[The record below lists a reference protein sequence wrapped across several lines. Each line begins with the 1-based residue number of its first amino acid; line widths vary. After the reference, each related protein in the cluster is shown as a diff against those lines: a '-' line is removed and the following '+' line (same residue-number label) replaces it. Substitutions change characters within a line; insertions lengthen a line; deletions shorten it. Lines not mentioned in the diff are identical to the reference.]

1 MSARTRRANCVRRR
15 EVIVSAGIAAGTRCE
30 ALGGDGVAE
39 DSKAPIEA
47 MALDGAAAPHLALAR
62 RFIAAATIGNALE
75 FYDFITYAFF
85 AIQIGRTFFPSHSA
99 YGSLMLSLATFGAGF
114 ITRPLG
120 GLVIGAYSDRVGRRP
135 AMMLSFTLMGAAI
148 VSLALIPSYA
158 SIGIAAPILA
168 ITARMV
174 QGFSLGGEVGPTTAF
189 LLEAAPLKSRGL
201 AVSWQGASQ
210 GIAATLGGLVGVG
223 LSAVMAPAALDA
235 YGWRIAFL
243 LGAAT
248 LPFGL
253 WIRRGLPETLHA
265 PDAAGGPVPAVSTR
279 LGLARENSRIIILA
293 LVVLASGTIGTYVF
307 NYITTFA
314 EQTLRMAPGVSFLG
328 GALGNLAGV
337 AAVLYGGWLSDR
349 IGRRPVMIWP
359 NLAYLVL
366 ILPIFFWIIRVHSG
380 FALIAGSVGL
390 NFVGSVSGGAF
401 YVAIAETLPKRIRGG
416 AFAIIYAS
424 AIALFGGT
432 TQLVITWLIQVTGN
446 PMAPAWYLLAATIV
460 GQIALMLILES
471 APVKAPSPAP

>member
-1 MSARTRRANCVRRR
+1 MT
-15 EVIVSAGIAAGTRCE
+15 
-30 ALGGDGVAE
+30 DDAE
-39 DSKAPIEA
+39 GQVQS
-47 MALDGAAAPHLALAR
+47 LAQPAHTPLPR
-62 RFIAAATIGNALE
+62 RFVAAATIGNALE

-85 AIQIGRTFFPSHSA
+85 AIQIGHAFFPSHSA

-114 ITRPLG
+114 ITRPIG
-120 GLVIGAYSDRVGRRP
+120 GIVIGAYADRVGRRP

-174 QGFSLGGEVGPTTAF
+174 QGFSLGGEVGPTTAY
-189 LLEAAPLKSRGL
+189 LLEAAPLKSRGF

-223 LSAVMAPAALDA
+223 LSAVMAPGALDA

-253 WIRRGLPETLHA
+253 WIRRNLPETLHA
-265 PDAAGGPVPAVSTR
+265 PDATARVSRASTG
-279 LGLARENSRIIILA
+279 LGMARENSRIIVLA
-293 LVVLASGTIGTYVF
+293 LAFLAAGTIGTYVF
-307 NYITTFA
+307 NYMTTFA
-314 EQTLRMAPGVSFLG
+314 QNTLHMAPGVSFLG
-328 GALGNLAGV
+328 GALGNIAGV
-337 AAVLYGGWLSDR
+337 GAVLYGGWLSDR

-359 NLAYLVL
+359 NLAYLLV
-366 ILPIFFWIIRVHSG
+366 ILPVFFWIVATRSAL
-380 FALIAGSVGL
+380 ALIVGTTVLGFIGSM
-390 NFVGSVSGGAF
+390 STGAF
-401 YVAIAETLPKRIRGG
+401 YAAVTETLPKRIRGG
-416 AFAIIYAS
+416 AFATIYATS
-424 AIALFGGT
+424 IALFGGT

-446 PMAPAWYLLAATIV
+446 PMAPAWYLLAATLV
-460 GQIALMLILES
+460 GQVALWLILES
-471 APVKAPSPAP
+471 APVKTAPLVAAPVLALDPIPPLA